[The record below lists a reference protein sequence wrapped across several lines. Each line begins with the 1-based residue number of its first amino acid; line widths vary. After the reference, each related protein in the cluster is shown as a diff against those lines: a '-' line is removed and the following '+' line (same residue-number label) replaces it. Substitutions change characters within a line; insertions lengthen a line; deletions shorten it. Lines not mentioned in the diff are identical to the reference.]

1 MLKNL
6 GIPTKV
12 NEASSNIGLTNEDD
26 DVCFDS
32 DFVAN
37 KCNHYFCNIA
47 EKLVHKLPLRTYRED
62 RVEDYYK
69 EKGVERNSFK
79 LNVVEQVEV
88 EISLRSLDRYLK
100 IGRRR

>member
-1 MLKNL
+1 M

-37 KCNHYFCNIA
+37 KFNHYFCNIA
-47 EKLVHKLPLRTYRED
+47 DKLVHKLPLRTYRED
-62 RVEDYYK
+62 RTVDYYK
-69 EKGVERNSFK
+69 DKGVERNSFK

-88 EISLRSLDRYLK
+88 EIMLRSLD
-100 IGRRR
+100 I